1 MSENKDKQRQDSGCG
16 DPVHPSVLL
25 ARFLTKNG
33 ISMYFL
39 AKRTGIPA
47 DVISR
52 LVRGERAFTADTAYR
67 IGKVL
72 SIPERKNLLLSQAFW
87 ELAMVAKQ
95 TDKYSKL
102 TPITKSE
109 LDAQKKTIRR
119 KPNDANISK
128 FS

>member
-52 LVRGERAFTADTAYR
+52 LVRGERAFTANTAYR

-119 KPNDANISK
+119 KPNYANISK

>member
-95 TDKYSKL
+95 TGKYSKL

-109 LDAQKKTIRR
+109 LDAQKKTIRV
-119 KPNDANISK
+119 KPDYTNISR

>member
-1 MSENKDKQRQDSGCG
+1 MSENKYKQRQDSGCG

-119 KPNDANISK
+119 KPNYANISK

>member
-1 MSENKDKQRQDSGCG
+1 MNKHNNNQKVNLEHAN
-16 DPVHPSVLL
+16 PVHPSVLL
-25 ARFLTKNG
+25 GRFLTKNG

-39 AKRTGIPA
+39 AKRTGISA

-52 LVRGERAFTADTAYR
+52 LVRGKRAFTADTAYR

-72 SIPERKNLLLSQAFW
+72 CIPERKNLLLSQAFW
-87 ELAMVAKQ
+87 EFSEVAKQ

-102 TPITKSE
+102 TPITMSE
-109 LDAQKKTIRR
+109 LTAQKKTIRR
-119 KPNDANISK
+119 KPNYVNISK

>member
-87 ELAMVAKQ
+87 ELAMIAKQ

-109 LDAQKKTIRR
+109 LDAQKKTIRV
-119 KPNDANISK
+119 KPDYTNISR

>member
-119 KPNDANISK
+119 KPNYVNISK

>member
-119 KPNDANISK
+119 KPNYANISK

>member
-1 MSENKDKQRQDSGCG
+1 MNKHNNNQKVNLEHDN
-16 DPVHPSVLL
+16 PVHPSVLL
-25 ARFLTKNG
+25 GRFLTKNG

-39 AKRTGIPA
+39 AKRTGISA

-52 LVRGERAFTADTAYR
+52 LVRGKRAFTADTAYR

-87 ELAMVAKQ
+87 ELAMVTKR

-102 TPITKSE
+102 TLITKSE

-119 KPNDANISK
+119 KPNYANISK

>member
-1 MSENKDKQRQDSGCG
+1 MNKHNNNQKVNLEHDN
-16 DPVHPSVLL
+16 PVHPSVLL
-25 ARFLTKNG
+25 GRFLTKNG

-39 AKRTGIPA
+39 AKRTGISA

-52 LVRGERAFTADTAYR
+52 LVRGKRAFTADTAYR

-87 ELAMVAKQ
+87 ELAMVAKR

-109 LDAQKKTIRR
+109 LDAQKENHKEKTQLR
-119 KPNDANISK
+119 
-128 FS
+128 

>member
-25 ARFLTKNG
+25 ARILTKNG
-33 ISMYFL
+33 ISMYFF

-119 KPNDANISK
+119 KPNYANISK

>member
-102 TPITKSE
+102 TPITMSE
-109 LDAQKKTIRR
+109 LTAQKKTIRR
-119 KPNDANISK
+119 KPNYVNISK

>member
-119 KPNDANISK
+119 KPSYANISK

>member
-33 ISMYFL
+33 ISMYFF

-119 KPNDANISK
+119 KPNYANISK

>member
-52 LVRGERAFTADTAYR
+52 LVRGKRAFTADTAYR

-87 ELAMVAKQ
+87 ELAMVAKR

-119 KPNDANISK
+119 KPNYANISK

>member
-1 MSENKDKQRQDSGCG
+1 
-16 DPVHPSVLL
+16 
-25 ARFLTKNG
+25 
-33 ISMYFL
+33 MYFL
-39 AKRTGIPA
+39 AKRTGISA

-119 KPNDANISK
+119 KPNYANISK

>member
-102 TPITKSE
+102 TPITKS
-109 LDAQKKTIRR
+109 
-119 KPNDANISK
+119 
-128 FS
+128 

>member
-102 TPITKSE
+102 TPNTKSE

-119 KPNDANISK
+119 KPNYANISK

>member
-33 ISMYFL
+33 ISMYFF

-87 ELAMVAKQ
+87 ELAMVTKQ

-119 KPNDANISK
+119 KPNYANISK

>member
-87 ELAMVAKQ
+87 ELAMVTKQ

-119 KPNDANISK
+119 KPNYANISK

>member
-47 DVISR
+47 DVISC

-119 KPNDANISK
+119 KPNYANISK

>member
-1 MSENKDKQRQDSGCG
+1 MSKYNNNQNVDLEHANL
-16 DPVHPSVLL
+16 VHPSVLL
-25 ARFLTKNG
+25 GNFLTKNG

-39 AKRTGIPA
+39 AKRTGISA

-52 LVRGERAFTADTAYR
+52 LVRGKRAFTADTAYR

-72 SIPERKNLLLSQAFW
+72 CIPERKNLLLSQALW
-87 ELAMVAKQ
+87 EFAEVAKQ

-102 TPITKSE
+102 PPITKSE
-109 LDAQKKTIRR
+109 LADQKKTIRE
-119 KPNDANISK
+119 KPNYTNISK

>member
-39 AKRTGIPA
+39 AKRTGISA

-52 LVRGERAFTADTAYR
+52 LVRGKRAFTADTAYR

-87 ELAMVAKQ
+87 ELAMVAKR

-119 KPNDANISK
+119 KPNYANISK

>member
-109 LDAQKKTIRR
+109 LDAQKKTIRV
-119 KPNDANISK
+119 KPDYTNISR

>member
-1 MSENKDKQRQDSGCG
+1 MNKHNNNQKVNLEHDN
-16 DPVHPSVLL
+16 PVHPSVLL
-25 ARFLTKNG
+25 GRILTKNG

-39 AKRTGIPA
+39 AKRTGISA

-52 LVRGERAFTADTAYR
+52 LVRDKRAFTADTAYR

-87 ELAMVAKQ
+87 ELAMVAKR

-119 KPNDANISK
+119 KPNYANISK

>member
-95 TDKYSKL
+95 TDTYSKL

-119 KPNDANISK
+119 KPNYANISK